1 MDRVQQEMQL
11 QMIESMMK
19 HCKEKTLK
27 RTHTSKDLAGGEQQA
42 FQNCLMKYNEL
53 PMIVMEEMN

>member
-27 RTHTSKDLAGGEQQA
+27 RTHTSKDLAGGEQ
-42 FQNCLMKYNEL
+42 
-53 PMIVMEEMN
+53 

>member
-1 MDRVQQEMQL
+1 MQL
-11 QMIESMMK
+11 QMIESMMR

-27 RTHTSKDLAGGEQQA
+27 RTHTSKDITASEKTA
-42 FQNCLMKYNEL
+42 FENCLMKYNEL